1 MNGTEIKIARI
12 RAGLKQYELAQRA
25 GVREVE
31 LSLIENNRR
40 QPSPEKLA
48 RIIGALPEGEQRHAV
63 TA

>member
-31 LSLIENNRR
+31 FSLIENNRR
-40 QPSPEKLA
+40 RPSPEKLA
-48 RIIGALPEGEQRHAV
+48 RIMGALPEVTDEAV
-63 TA
+63 TAP